1 MNGRRLYLWVFLVV
15 LAGCAPKHFVQ
26 PQLSLVGIDIKDLS
40 LFQQRF
46 EVRLHVH
53 NPNDYPLPVKSMEG
67 SFELE
72 GEPLGTGTSNT
83 PFTVPALG
91 DAEFAVDVLTS
102 LAPSLIRVIDKLNR
116 GENSVAYH
124 AKGTLVT
131 SVPFV
136 GPFPFDTTGTL
147 QLR

>member
-1 MNGRRLYLWVFLVV
+1 MNARRLLLGLLLAV
-15 LAGCAPKHFVQ
+15 LAGCAPKQFVQ
-26 PQLSLVGIDIKDLS
+26 PQLSLSGIGIKELS
-40 LFQQRF
+40 VFQQRF

-53 NPNDYPLPVKSMEG
+53 NPNTYALPVQRMEG

-72 GEPLGTGTSNT
+72 GEPLGTGTSDT
-83 PFTVPALG
+83 PFTVPAMG
-91 DAEFAVDVLTS
+91 DAEFTVDVVTN
-102 LAPSLIRVIDKLNR
+102 LAPSVIRVIDKLNR
-116 GENSVAYH
+116 GENTVSYH
-124 AKGTLVT
+124 AKGTLTT